1 LINILSLSE
10 GGGVPNSVS
19 SVGGSAD
26 CDIGTD
32 TYLDAF
38 LAAASLRVARDVL
51 PQLLLLRLWFL
62 LFLFVALMPVAW
74 AFSEP
79 WWCAFAWG

>member
-1 LINILSLSE
+1 VSAPSL
-10 GGGVPNSVS
+10 
-19 SVGGSAD
+19 GGSVRCNLGAA
-26 CDIGTD
+26 GH
-32 TYLDAF
+32 LDEL